1 MYNKNILIMKN
12 LITDEEFIKICN
24 DAVSM
29 ASACAVIGIQ
39 FSTFKRR
46 ALKLECYKTNQSGKG
61 INKKFAHRYE
71 LDDIIDGKHPQ
82 YQSNKLRQR
91 LLKDGLKN
99 NLCELCKIEEWLD
112 KPIKLELHHID
123 GNKNNNS
130 LDNIQL
136 LCPNCHSFTDNY
148 RGKNIKK
155 MVDIIPDIM

>member
-1 MYNKNILIMKN
+1 
-12 LITDEEFIKICN
+12 
-24 DAVSM
+24 
-29 ASACAVIGIQ
+29 
-39 FSTFKRR
+39 
-46 ALKLECYKTNQSGKG
+46 
-61 INKKFAHRYE
+61 
-71 LDDIIDGKHPQ
+71 
-82 YQSNKLRQR
+82 

>member
-1 MYNKNILIMKN
+1 MYNQNITNMKN
-12 LITDEEFIKICN
+12 LISDEDFIKICN
-24 DAVSM
+24 ESISM
-29 ASACAVIGIQ
+29 ASACAKIGIQ
-39 FSTFKRR
+39 FSTFKRK
-46 ALKLECYKTNQSGKG
+46 ALKFGCYQTNQSGKG
-61 INKKFAHRYE
+61 INKKYAHRYE

-99 NLCELCKIEEWLD
+99 NQCELCKIEEWLD

-130 LDNIQL
+130 LNNIQL
-136 LCPNCHSFTDNY
+136 LCPNCHSYTENY

-155 MVDIIPDIM
+155 GVDIIPNPK